1 MPPVLTGCAIVAC
14 LVAVQAAGAARQPAP
29 PALQFETLDS
39 RPADEPRLRGLDRD
53 TLRTIVQLVGLED
66 PGPPI
71 RVMLAPEDS
80 ELARATSSWIAGFA
94 HGATGTIVLFP
105 SRSLQYPHDSLEAVV
120 RHEVAHIL
128 IVRAAD
134 GQAVP
139 RWFNEG
145 LAVVAERA
153 WHFEDRWQLGW
164 ALVSAD
170 QVRMDEV
177 NDLFQAGS
185 SGAGQAY
192 ALASAFVRHL
202 IATQG
207 SDVPARILAAVAK
220 GVPFEVAFEQATG
233 RSLVDAERTFHV
245 ELTSWTQQLPLLTS
259 PYVLWMIVTLL
270 ALCCHLRERPSQRRT
285 AQEMGRGRRR
295 GRRPD
300 AARLGTLT
308 ASRALQRGHHLARAK
323 RSAVTSNASSLSRE
337 RKRPFS
343 TTPRTRVNAF
353 R

>member
-1 MPPVLTGCAIVAC
+1 MPSFLTACAIAAC
-14 LVAVQAAGAARQPAP
+14 LVAGQAAGAAREPSS

-39 RPADEPRLRGLDRD
+39 RPADEPRLRRLDRD
-53 TLRTIVQLVGLED
+53 RLRSIVQLVGLED

-105 SRSLQYPHDSLEAVV
+105 SRSLHYPHDSLEAVL

-128 IVRAAD
+128 IVRAAN

-164 ALVSAD
+164 ALASTD
-170 QVRMDEV
+170 QVRMQVV

-185 SGAGQAY
+185 GGAGQAY
-192 ALASAFVRHL
+192 ALASAFVRH
-202 IATQG
+202 IIETQG
-207 SDVPARILAAVAK
+207 SDVPARILAAVAN

-233 RSLVDAERTFHV
+233 RTLVEAERSFHV
-245 ELTSWTQQLPLLTS
+245 ELTSWTRQLPLLTS
-259 PYVLWMIVTLL
+259 PLVLWMIVTLL
-270 ALCCHLRERPSQRRT
+270 ALS
-285 AQEMGRGRRR
+285 AIYVRGRRSAE
-295 GRRPD
+295 RRRKWAEED
-300 AARLGTLT
+300 AGTS
-308 ASRALQRGHHLARAK
+308 AGWEESLADE
-323 RSAVTSNASSLSRE
+323 TSPSGA
-337 RKRPFS
+337 P
-343 TTPRTRVNAF
+343 TPRDWVH
-353 R
+353 

>member
-1 MPPVLTGCAIVAC
+1 VPPFLIACAIAAC

-29 PALQFETLDS
+29 PALQFQTLDS
-39 RPADEPRLRGLDRD
+39 RPADEPRLRSLDRD
-53 TLRTIVQLVGLED
+53 RLRTIVQLVGLEE

-80 ELARATSSWIAGFA
+80 ELARATSWWIAGFA
-94 HGATGTIVLFP
+94 HGATGPIVLFP
-105 SRSLQYPHDSLEAVV
+105 SRSLQYPHDSLEAVL

-170 QVRMDEV
+170 QVRMEKV
-177 NDLFQAGS
+177 NDLFQARS

-192 ALASAFVRHL
+192 ALASAFVRQ
-202 IATQG
+202 IIETYG
-207 SDVPARILAAVAK
+207 SDVPARILAAVAD
-220 GVPFEVAFEQATG
+220 GVPFEVAFEQVTG
-233 RSLVDAERTFHV
+233 RSLVEAERSFHV
-245 ELTSWTQQLPLLTS
+245 ELTSWTRQLPLLTS
-259 PYVLWMIVTLL
+259 PFVLWMIVTLL
-270 ALCCHLRERPSQRRT
+270 ALSAIYVSCRRS
-285 AQEMGRGRRR
+285 AERRR
-295 GRRPD
+295 KWAEED
-300 AARLGTLT
+300 AVDLGGLAEESLTGETSPRGAR
-308 ASRALQRGHHLARAK
+308 
-323 RSAVTSNASSLSRE
+323 
-337 RKRPFS
+337 
-343 TTPRTRVNAF
+343 TPRDWVH
-353 R
+353 

>member
-1 MPPVLTGCAIVAC
+1 MPPFVAACAIAAW
-14 LVAVQAAGAARQPAP
+14 LVAVQAAGTARQPAP
-29 PALQFETLDS
+29 PALLFETPDS
-39 RPADEPRLRGLDRD
+39 RAVDEPRLRRLDHDR
-53 TLRTIVQLVGLED
+53 LRTIVQLVGLED

-94 HGATGTIVLFP
+94 DGATGTVVLFP
-105 SRSLQYPHDSLEAVV
+105 SRSLRYPHDSLEEVL

-153 WHFEDRWQLGW
+153 WYFEDRWRLAW

-185 SGAGQAY
+185 SGAGRAY
-192 ALASAFVRHL
+192 ALASAFVRH
-202 IATQG
+202 IIETQG
-207 SDVPARILAAVAK
+207 SDVPARILAAVAD
-220 GVPFEVAFEQATG
+220 GVSFEVAFEQATG
-233 RSLVDAERTFHV
+233 RSLADAERSFHV
-245 ELTSWTQQLPLLTS
+245 ELTSWTRRLPLLTS
-259 PYVLWMIVTLL
+259 PFVLWMIVTLL
-270 ALCCHLRERPSQRRT
+270 ALS
-285 AQEMGRGRRR
+285 AIYVGRRR
-295 GRRPD
+295 RAEQRRKWAEEDARDVGWRAEETSKPFGVTREERVSRATPRAGGADGPRAARPD
-300 AARLGTLT
+300 
-308 ASRALQRGHHLARAK
+308 RAD
-323 RSAVTSNASSLSRE
+323 
-337 RKRPFS
+337 
-343 TTPRTRVNAF
+343 
-353 R
+353 